1 MPVHFFCEVFCISIG
16 IVIRC
21 FSFGKL
27 PVHQQNQLWLT
38 WTHRVFNTWFTR
50 PSFRTTLLKAY
61 ASHTCSWMFIG
72 CLLRDLRETGR
83 RLTQEREW
91 VKGCSPSRMQFTLE
105 TFCTFFYHFP
115 LRLFVL
121 SPLQNLT
128 LCCFVVS
135 LWGRKY
141 RPSSDAGLVLYRP
154 TICQLL
160 CLFVYKIHIC
170 DWRVWLLGHP
180 SYQCAG

>member
-27 PVHQQNQLWLT
+27 PVHQQHQLWLT

-72 CLLRDLRETGR
+72 RLLRDLRETGR

-105 TFCTFFYHFP
+105 TFCTFFFTIFHCAYSYSHPFKTS
-115 LRLFVL
+115 LCSVL
-121 SPLQNLT
+121 SSLSGEESIDLHPMQGWFYT
-128 LCCFVVS
+128 GRPFVSCCV
-135 LWGRKY
+135 Y
-141 RPSSDAGLVLYRP
+141 LYI
-154 TICQLL
+154 TSTYVTGGC
-160 CLFVYKIHIC
+160 
-170 DWRVWLLGHP
+170 G
-180 SYQCAG
+180 S